1 MFLIVSTYTL
11 RIFSLINY
19 MISHQHRGKDMG
31 VFVSCSFICCFPPIP
46 TLFANFAP
54 VSGEADLSTSYPRYM
69 GIFLCTYL
77 WRGYICLSSFPITIS
92 TLHVSHSIAGTC
104 DIQLHQLPL
113 EWSLVLRLKLGKI
126 GSDLESGRYKRAVRK
141 YTGRVQ
147 RNRCGH
153 LCIHTCIPTLRFF

>member
-1 MFLIVSTYTL
+1 
-11 RIFSLINY
+11 
-19 MISHQHRGKDMG
+19 MG

-104 DIQLHQLPL
+104 EIQLHQLPL

-126 GSDLESGRYKRAVRK
+126 GSHLESGRYERTSAEIYRPCIAEQMWPSMYSHE
-141 YTGRVQ
+141 YTYLEVLLMGSLLIRQ
-147 RNRCGH
+147 
-153 LCIHTCIPTLRFF
+153 LRTHNYEVSGSGLS